1 MKHFL
6 PLAFLG
12 AALTFSSC
20 IQDEPLNAECDITGI
35 DSLWLGNHKAMIIG
49 DPIVTNTTVSV
60 TVKKGTDRTQLDPM
74 FYLTPGAQI
83 FITGEGTPGNGV
95 MRDFTSPQLY
105 TVRSEDGNW
114 SKDYTVSFNY
124 PHPISVCSFEHFV
137 LDDGGKFYQ
146 WHEMDP
152 SDEQNPR
159 RNYWATG
166 NAGFA
171 MSGMAKTAEDYPT
184 APNPL
189 GVRGNCVRLR
199 TSDTGAFGAS
209 TRMPIAAGNIFIGEF
224 KTSQAMLFPRKATRM
239 GLQLVGGEPVM
250 LTGYYK
256 YTPGEV
262 FYDKNKEVVEGRRDK
277 CDVYAVLYEVDPAKF
292 APLNGDDVLTSD
304 RIVSV
309 ARLENPEEPKEWTRF
324 ELPFVM
330 REGKTFD
337 RERMNNDGYAIT
349 IVASSSRDG
358 QVFEGAIGSEL
369 FIDELEI
376 VWK

>member
-1 MKHFL
+1 
-6 PLAFLG
+6 
-12 AALTFSSC
+12 
-20 IQDEPLNAECDITGI
+20 
-35 DSLWLGNHKAMIIG
+35 
-49 DPIVTNTTVSV
+49 
-60 TVKKGTDRTQLDPM
+60 
-74 FYLTPGAQI
+74 
-83 FITGEGTPGNGV
+83 
-95 MRDFTSPQLY
+95 
-105 TVRSEDGNW
+105 
-114 SKDYTVSFNY
+114 
-124 PHPISVCSFEHFV
+124 VCSFEHFV

-292 APLNGDDVLTSD
+292 VPLNGDDVLTSN

-309 ARLENPEEPKEWTRF
+309 ARLENPEEPKEWTKF

-330 REGKTFD
+330 KEGKTFD